1 MILKNITQ
9 AQKFLPSLNLTLEN
23 SRFDDFFSR
32 AQEWLVS
39 HIVGSSIEDVLEADV
54 NITDVDM
61 NEELRT
67 KCQRVIA
74 EKAMLDAIPEMD
86 MQLTE
91 AGFAVQDNDDFSPA
105 SAQRVDRLLA
115 KMPERIAADVD
126 ALVRYLMKTSIG
138 NGAYGYWRSSEQFKY
153 LTAAFMPLCEEYS
166 AYCNGIQLD
175 KKPSVNYDDFYAA
188 IPMMGRELRKMH
200 THKPLKPLWQQV

>member
-1 MILKNITQ
+1 MVLKNITQ
-9 AQKFLPSLNLTLEN
+9 AQKFLPSLNLTLGN

-61 NEELRT
+61 HEELRT

-126 ALVRYLMKTSIG
+126 ALVRFLMKTSIG
-138 NGAYGYWRSSEQFKY
+138 NGAYGHDQNSSSSR
-153 LTAAFMPLCEEYS
+153 LAS
-166 AYCNGIQLD
+166 
-175 KKPSVNYDDFYAA
+175 AA
-188 IPMMGRELRKMH
+188 IASSTYCL
-200 THKPLKPLWQQV
+200 VA